1 MVRHMRAAATVMVLM
16 LPGAASANESPPPR
30 VPLVQMANRL
40 SHWTPA
46 ELCAHSVNVIQKA
59 YAAGLMNGTPW
70 EQRLMQTS
78 LAGDTEG
85 VEAALAE
92 NSQHL
97 DAAALRAWRN
107 AALANAVWA
116 GREATA
122 TALLDGGAEINAPA
136 RVPNLKP
143 SVTHALAAQGWG
155 DKTEQAFQRA
165 GILAD
170 QPSQTVGPPL
180 LTAVQ
185 CNDVPMARLLLR
197 RGADAGAAPP
207 DYPARTGYAVITAVV
222 LKEDA
227 MLRLFLDHGLNPCQV
242 SKVKAETVADLAQR
256 VKLPPALVAR
266 LRCMRKAGGS

>member
-1 MVRHMRAAATVMVLM
+1 MVRRMRAAATVMALT

-30 VPLVQMANRL
+30 APLVQMADHL
-40 SHWTPA
+40 PHWTPA
-46 ELCAHSVNVIQKA
+46 QLCAHSVDVIQKA
-59 YAAGLMNGTPW
+59 YAAGLMDGTPW
-70 EQRLMQTS
+70 ERRLMLTS

-92 NSQHL
+92 NAQHL
-97 DAAALRAWRN
+97 DDAALQAWRN

-122 TALLDGGAEINAPA
+122 TALLDGGAQINASA
-136 RVPNLKP
+136 RVPHLKP
-143 SVTHALAAQGWG
+143 SVTHAIAKQGWG
-155 DKTEQAFQRA
+155 EKTEQAFQRA

-170 QPSQTVGPPL
+170 QPSQPVGPPL

-197 RGADAGAAPP
+197 RGANAGAAPS

-227 MLRLFLDHGLNPCQV
+227 MLHLFLDHGLNPCQV
-242 SKVKAETVADLAQR
+242 SKVGAGTVADLARR

-266 LRCMRKAGGS
+266 LRCLRKAGGS